1 MRIIVRVILGIVFLG
16 LAAWL
21 YFKADM
27 VWTPAILAIIGAV
40 SLIGIYCPSC
50 GKKRTNQTV

>member
-1 MRIIVRVILGIVFLG
+1 MRIIVRTILGIAFLA

-27 VWTPAILAIIGAV
+27 IWTPIILVVIGLF
-40 SLIGIYCPSC
+40 SFIGIYCPSC
-50 GKKRTNQTV
+50 GKKKPNQTV